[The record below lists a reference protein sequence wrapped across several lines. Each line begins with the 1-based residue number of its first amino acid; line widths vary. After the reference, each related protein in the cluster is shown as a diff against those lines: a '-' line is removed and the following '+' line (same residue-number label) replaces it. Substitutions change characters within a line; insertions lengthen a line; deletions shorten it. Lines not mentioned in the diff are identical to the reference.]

1 MKILTNMDKISSLKK
16 IFYLILIS
24 LFLYSAYWIYIS
36 FVFKNE
42 VNNEIIR
49 HGIQTQKIYVTGFPY
64 RLEAHITNLSL
75 EKEAENFFS
84 INVPQI
90 KISVSPFSFKKI
102 FIQSNSS
109 NLKYRSFTQ
118 NIDIFNKQGRLS
130 IRIENGLIQRST
142 FMFEENN
149 IIAKNIILGEF
160 NKNFSNIILD
170 GKVNVIDKKIEGNF
184 QLDIY
189 DEDKQ
194 KKFSTPVE
202 INNNKLKILF
212 FELDLN
218 SLF

>member
-1 MKILTNMDKISSLKK
+1 MDKISSLKK

-218 SLF
+218 NLF

>member
-1 MKILTNMDKISSLKK
+1 MDKISSLKK

-130 IRIENGLIQRST
+130 IKIENGLIQRST

-170 GKVNVIDKKIEGNF
+170 GKVNVIDQKIEGNF

>member
-1 MKILTNMDKISSLKK
+1 MSTDMDKISSLKK

-36 FVFKNE
+36 FVFKYE
-42 VNNEIIR
+42 VNNQIIR
-49 HGIQTQKIYVTGFPY
+49 HSIQTQKIYVTGFPY

-75 EKEAENFFS
+75 EKEGENVFK

-118 NIDIFNKQGRLS
+118 DIDIFNKQGRLS
-130 IRIENGLIQRST
+130 IKIENGLIQRST

-149 IIAKNIILGEF
+149 IIAKNIILGKF
-160 NKNFSNIILD
+160 NKNFSDIILD

-194 KKFSTPVE
+194 KKFSAPVE
-202 INNNKLKILF
+202 INDNKLKILF

>member
-1 MKILTNMDKISSLKK
+1 MDKISSLKK

-194 KKFSTPVE
+194 KKFSAPMK
-202 INNNKLKILF
+202 INDNKLKILF

>member
-1 MKILTNMDKISSLKK
+1 MDKISSLKK

-42 VNNEIIR
+42 VNNQIIR

-109 NLKYRSFTQ
+109 NLKYRSFSQ

-130 IRIENGLIQRST
+130 IKIENGLIQRST

-194 KKFSTPVE
+194 KKFSAPMK
-202 INNNKLKILF
+202 INDNKLKILF

>member
-1 MKILTNMDKISSLKK
+1 MDKISSLKK

-130 IRIENGLIQRST
+130 IKIENGLIQRST

-189 DEDKQ
+189 DENKQ

>member
-1 MKILTNMDKISSLKK
+1 MSTDMDKISSLKK

-42 VNNEIIR
+42 VNNQIIR

-130 IRIENGLIQRST
+130 IKIENGLIQRST

-160 NKNFSNIILD
+160 NKSFSNIILD

-194 KKFSTPVE
+194 KKFSAPVE
-202 INNNKLKILF
+202 INDNKLKILF

>member
-1 MKILTNMDKISSLKK
+1 MDKISSLKK

-42 VNNEIIR
+42 VNNQIIR

-75 EKEAENFFS
+75 DKEAENFFS
-84 INVPQI
+84 INVPQV

-194 KKFSTPVE
+194 KKFSAPMK
-202 INNNKLKILF
+202 INDNKLKILF

>member
-1 MKILTNMDKISSLKK
+1 MDKISSLKK

-194 KKFSTPVE
+194 KKFSVPVE
-202 INNNKLKILF
+202 INDNKLKILF